1 MQYMVETKNL
11 RKVYRT
17 GDEKVVA
24 LDNIDLT
31 IEQGQVCCILGTSGS
46 GKSTLLNQLAGLEKP
61 TRGTVKIK
69 GELISKMSE
78 KQLAV
83 FRQKHIG
90 FVFQSYNLIQ
100 GMTAVENVAMPL
112 MFRRVS
118 RKKRE
123 EAAREMLKQVGL
135 GERMDHRPNE
145 MSGGQQ
151 QRVGIARAFV
161 SKPRVIFADEPT
173 GNLDS
178 ITSKQVLYRMLQISK
193 QMGTTFVMVTHE
205 PELASCADRIITI
218 LDGKVQS
225 DVVQDPATRERNR
238 EALFASLEGNMRIG
252 GDSASGEVHQKT
264 AAELASYAAPAAAA
278 QPPEQPKP

>member
-90 FVFQSYNLIQ
+90 FVFLQSHS
-100 GMTAVENVAMPL
+100 GDD
-112 MFRRVS
+112 RCG
-118 RKKRE
+118 KCGH
-123 EAAREMLKQVGL
+123 AA
-135 GERMDHRPNE
+135 
-145 MSGGQQ
+145 
-151 QRVGIARAFV
+151 
-161 SKPRVIFADEPT
+161 
-173 GNLDS
+173 
-178 ITSKQVLYRMLQISK
+178 
-193 QMGTTFVMVTHE
+193 
-205 PELASCADRIITI
+205 
-218 LDGKVQS
+218 
-225 DVVQDPATRERNR
+225 DVPPGVP
-238 EALFASLEGNMRIG
+238 
-252 GDSASGEVHQKT
+252 QK
-264 AAELASYAAPAAAA
+264 A
-278 QPPEQPKP
+278 

>member
-1 MQYMVETKNL
+1 M
-11 RKVYRT
+11 
-17 GDEKVVA
+17 
-24 LDNIDLT
+24 
-31 IEQGQVCCILGTSGS
+31 
-46 GKSTLLNQLAGLEKP
+46 
-61 TRGTVKIK
+61 
-69 GELISKMSE
+69 
-78 KQLAV
+78 
-83 FRQKHIG
+83 
-90 FVFQSYNLIQ
+90 
-100 GMTAVENVAMPL
+100 
-112 MFRRVS
+112 
-118 RKKRE
+118 
-123 EAAREMLKQVGL
+123 
-135 GERMDHRPNE
+135 
-145 MSGGQQ
+145 
-151 QRVGIARAFV
+151 
-161 SKPRVIFADEPT
+161 IFADEPT

-278 QPPEQPKP
+278 QLPEQPKP

>member
-123 EAAREMLKQVGL
+123 EAAREMLKQVG
-135 GERMDHRPNE
+135 
-145 MSGGQQ
+145 
-151 QRVGIARAFV
+151 AW
-161 SKPRVIFADEPT
+161 
-173 GNLDS
+173 
-178 ITSKQVLYRMLQISK
+178 
-193 QMGTTFVMVTHE
+193 TTVPM
-205 PELASCADRIITI
+205 
-218 LDGKVQS
+218 K
-225 DVVQDPATRERNR
+225 
-238 EALFASLEGNMRIG
+238 
-252 GDSASGEVHQKT
+252 
-264 AAELASYAAPAAAA
+264 
-278 QPPEQPKP
+278 

>member
-112 MFRRVS
+112 MFKGIS
-118 RKKRE
+118 RSQRLAMARALLHDTPIYLFDEATSNVDAESENDIMKAIHSLAGKKTVILISHRLANVVDSDCIYVLDKGE
-123 EAAREMLKQVGL
+123 PAEQGRHDALLSENGVYSRLYNAQKQLENL
-135 GERMDHRPNE
+135 GE
-145 MSGGQQ
+145 
-151 QRVGIARAFV
+151 V
-161 SKPRVIFADEPT
+161 SA
-173 GNLDS
+173 
-178 ITSKQVLYRMLQISK
+178 
-193 QMGTTFVMVTHE
+193 
-205 PELASCADRIITI
+205 
-218 LDGKVQS
+218 
-225 DVVQDPATRERNR
+225 
-238 EALFASLEGNMRIG
+238 
-252 GDSASGEVHQKT
+252 
-264 AAELASYAAPAAAA
+264 
-278 QPPEQPKP
+278 